1 MENLEVNKLIVE
13 SFNDKYFISKIIEI
27 LNIDITIEQPLCNID
42 EYICLNGIDNLKNK
56 LKNMKL
62 DEIDK
67 LGIILDADDKGI
79 EYRIKQ
85 VNSIFK
91 ELEINI
97 IFDCHNELKKDDT
110 LDIEIF
116 CHILN
121 IDGYG
126 ELEDILKTIKTTN
139 SIFAD
144 CLSSWKKCL
153 EENGKHIKEKDFIKF
168 WINNYIRFDTCN
180 KEEQKQISK
189 KCNFEKAMQKD
200 IWDFEHQV
208 LDSLKEF
215 LRLFS
220 EVK

>member
-1 MENLEVNKLIVE
+1 
-13 SFNDKYFISKIIEI
+13 
-27 LNIDITIEQPLCNID
+27 
-42 EYICLNGIDNLKNK
+42 
-56 LKNMKL
+56 MKL